1 MSGARLAI
9 VGAGFSGLSLLQQ
22 LVDLR
27 APLAEVLLYGCPQDF
42 ACGLAYGAAADE
54 AMLNSRAADMGLVP
68 ERPGE
73 FADWIGLE
81 GAARDAFLPRRLYGR
96 YLVQAF
102 EAMRAASPFRVRV
115 VREEVRAIR
124 PGPVGY
130 TVCTADTAE
139 TVPLVALA
147 LGPLPAGPLAGG
159 PGPAGDHPRWI
170 DDPWRTDWVSSLRE
184 DSRVVIIG
192 SGLSMVDHLLRLQR
206 AGVRQPVTVVSR
218 HGLLPR
224 SHREAREA
232 APALSQALRD
242 AIARGHVRGL
252 MTALRAECAAA
263 GRWQAV
269 IDAFRG
275 QAPAA
280 WRAMSRDERRRFLR
294 HVRPWWEVHRHRLAP
309 TLAGNLD
316 TWLASGWLRVHAGR
330 LRSARSEGN
339 SVVLTVSPRGGGASF
354 EWRADLVLRA
364 TGVEGSYRRGAL
376 PAIDTLVDAGVLQA
390 DPLGLGVLVDARGR
404 AITAAGTPAPG
415 LHVVG
420 PAARGHDF
428 EATAVAELRQAARKV
443 AVDLCG
449 GHSPRGD

>member
-1 MSGARLAI
+1 VIRRLAI
-9 VGAGFSGLSLLQQ
+9 VGAGFSGLSLLRQ
-22 LVDLR
+22 LIERR

-54 AMLNSRAADMGLVP
+54 AILNSRAADMGLVP

-73 FADWIGLE
+73 FADWLGLE
-81 GAARDAFLPRRLYGR
+81 GTARDAFLSRRLYGD
-96 YLVQAF
+96 YLRQAF
-102 EAMRAASPFRVRV
+102 EAMRAASPFPVRV

-124 PGPVGY
+124 PGPAGY
-130 TVCTADTAE
+130 TVCTADAAE

-184 DSRVVIIG
+184 DSRVVILG

-206 AGVRQPVTVVSR
+206 AGVRQAVTVLSR
-218 HGLLPR
+218 HGLLPQ

-242 AIARGHVRGL
+242 AIARGHVRAL
-252 MTALRAECAAA
+252 MAALRAECAAA
-263 GRWQAV
+263 GQWQAV
-269 IDAFRG
+269 IDAFRE

-309 TLAGNLD
+309 TLAGRLD

-330 LRSARSEGN
+330 LRSARRKGD
-339 SVVLTVSPRGGGASF
+339 SVLLTLSARGGGEPL

-376 PAIDTLVDAGVLQA
+376 PAIDPLVDAGVLQA
-390 DPLGLGVLVDARGR
+390 DPLGLGFAVDAGGR
-404 AITAAGTPAPG
+404 AIARSGSPTPG
-415 LHVVG
+415 LYVLG
-420 PAARGHDF
+420 AAARGHAF
-428 EATAVAELRQAARKV
+428 EATAVPELRQAARNV
-443 AVDLCG
+443 AAELGG
-449 GHSPRGD
+449 GHSPQAN